1 MEHIQLC
8 PKLDIINYPTY
19 EVSRIGTV
27 RHKSSQKL
35 LKQSVNSYG
44 THRVCLNKKT
54 VPVYRLVAQSFLPNP
69 NNYRWIKHKDGNLSN
84 NVASN
89 LEWVE
94 KQPYK

>member
-1 MEHIQLC
+1 MKSNSIWFQLE
-8 PKLDIINYPTY
+8 NYPTY

-27 RHKSSQKL
+27 RHKLSQKL

-54 VPVYRLVAQSFLPNP
+54 IPVYRLVAKSFLPNP
-69 NNYRWIKHKDGNLSN
+69 NKYHWIKLQMVISN